1 MADMYGA
8 VRSNEFK
15 VIDRPKFVE
24 WFNNH
29 VHFGHSIDLWDD
41 YGNSVTVAFGGY
53 EQYPSAWPCQ
63 ILDGEDPE
71 VDDPNEAWDLEEFAA
86 ELRKHLAPGEEF
98 RVLAAG
104 HETLRYVAVTYL
116 VITHEKCD
124 YTSLYEGN

>member
-8 VRSNEFK
+8 VRSNDFK
-15 VIDRPKFVE
+15 VNDAEAFVK
-24 WFNNH
+24 WFNES
-29 VHFGHSIDLWDD
+29 VHFGHEIRLWPVDT
-41 YGNSVTVAFGGY
+41 NTFVFGGY

-63 ILDGEDPE
+63 ILDDEDPE
-71 VDDPNEAWDLEEFAA
+71 VDDPNEAWDLDEFAA

-104 HETLRYVAVTYL
+104 NEKLRYVAVTHL
-116 VITHEKCD
+116 VISHEKCD